1 MAYPMTAKTVVRIV
15 PLTLTGDLIADLYV
29 RPDLLRRGYGWALLR
44 YAESVCSKTPHL
56 TVLSSNRGAIS
67 FYKRM
72 GYAATGQKR
81 ILRENLFET
90 ELKKDQTW
98 NGTDY

>member
-1 MAYPMTAKTVVRIV
+1 
-15 PLTLTGDLIADLYV
+15 
-29 RPDLLRRGYGWALLR
+29 
-44 YAESVCSKTPHL
+44 
-56 TVLSSNRGAIS
+56 
-67 FYKRM
+67 M